1 MTWKYIPVLNGL
13 LQIIVTIAIGA
24 GVGVL
29 DIISADVFVP
39 QATSFVFNIAL
50 PCLIIKGIG
59 IGMDFYTSYKWSFIG
74 VFLIL
79 RAIALMI
86 ALLVILLTNLKD
98 GRRESGIGNV
108 AVLWLSL
115 TWISTVIL
123 GIPILS
129 STFKDPT
136 LGRQYGILAGVSSF
150 IFQLPLQLLFFEC
163 QAAEVEEAT
172 TRMINT
178 NQVSPNQMNV
188 ADSIVVPISVKDET
202 ELDDDAERQTIDS
215 TTTPTIQGNIPPEV
229 PRLWLNSQS
238 NLRIRETRSS
248 SEDDRRWWSL
258 LHTEHLSNKRLWLKI
273 LSKVIRNP
281 VLIGK
286 LRMLIDYRIRLTLIF
301 LSYNP

>member
-13 LQIIVTIAIGA
+13 LQITVTIAIGV
-24 GVGVL
+24 GVGIL
-29 DIISADVFVP
+29 DIISSAEEFVHL
-39 QATSFVFNIAL
+39 ATSFVFNIAL
-50 PCLIIKGIG
+50 PCLITKGIG
-59 IGMDFYTSYKWSFIG
+59 IGMDFYSNKWSFIG

-79 RAIALMI
+79 RGIALII
-86 ALLVILLTNLKD
+86 ALLVILLTNWKD
-98 GRRESGIGNV
+98 GRRASGIGNV
-108 AVLWLSL
+108 AVMWLSL

-163 QAAEVEEAT
+163 HAAEVDEAT

-178 NQVSPNQMNV
+178 TQVSPNQMNV
-188 ADSIVVPISVKDET
+188 ADIIAVPISVHDET
-202 ELDDDAERQTIDS
+202 EPDDDVERQTIDS
-215 TTTPTIQGNIPPEV
+215 TAPTIQGNIPPED

-238 NLRIRETRSS
+238 NLRIKETQSS
-248 SEDDRRWWSL
+248 SEDDRRWWYL

-273 LSKVIRNP
+273 LSKIIRNP

-286 LRMLIDYRIRLTLIF
+286 R
-301 LSYNP
+301 

>member
-59 IGMDFYTSYKWSFIG
+59 IGMDFYTAYKWSFIG

-86 ALLVILLTNLKD
+86 ALLVILLTNWKD
-98 GRRESGIGNV
+98 GDGQRTSDIGNV

-129 STFKDPT
+129 STFGDPS

-163 QAAEVEEAT
+163 HAAEVEEDT

-178 NQVSPNQMNV
+178 NQVSPNQMNAT
-188 ADSIVVPISVKDET
+188 ADIIAVPISVKDET
-202 ELDDDAERQTIDS
+202 ELDDDVERQTIDS
-215 TTTPTIQGNIPPEV
+215 TTPTIQSNIPPED

-238 NLRIRETRSS
+238 NLRIKETHAS
-248 SEDDRRWWSL
+248 SEDNDRRWWSL
-258 LHTEHLSNKRLWLKI
+258 VHVEHLSNKRLWLKI
-273 LSKVIRNP
+273 LIKVIRNP

-286 LRMLIDYRIRLTLIF
+286 R
-301 LSYNP
+301 

>member
-13 LQIIVTIAIGA
+13 LQITVTIAS
-24 GVGVL
+24 GVGVGIL
-29 DIISADVFVP
+29 GIIAPDVFVP

-59 IGMDFYTSYKWSFIG
+59 IGMDFYTDTYKWPFIG

-79 RAIALMI
+79 RGIALII
-86 ALLVILLTNLKD
+86 ALLVILVTNWKD
-98 GRRESGIGNV
+98 GRRASGIGNV

-163 QAAEVEEAT
+163 HAAEVEEAT
-172 TRMINT
+172 ARMINT

-188 ADSIVVPISVKDET
+188 ADIIAVPTDISK
-202 ELDDDAERQTIDS
+202 
-215 TTTPTIQGNIPPEV
+215 G
-229 PRLWLNSQS
+229 
-238 NLRIRETRSS
+238 
-248 SEDDRRWWSL
+248 
-258 LHTEHLSNKRLWLKI
+258 
-273 LSKVIRNP
+273 
-281 VLIGK
+281 
-286 LRMLIDYRIRLTLIF
+286 
-301 LSYNP
+301 

>member
-59 IGMDFYTSYKWSFIG
+59 IGMDFYTAYKWSFIG

-79 RAIALMI
+79 RGIALII
-86 ALLVILLTNLKD
+86 ALLVILLTNWKE
-98 GRRESGIGNV
+98 RRKENGIGNV

-163 QAAEVEEAT
+163 HAAEVEEAT

-188 ADSIVVPISVKDET
+188 ADIIAVPISVKDET
-202 ELDDDAERQTIDS
+202 EPDDDVERQTIDS
-215 TTTPTIQGNIPPEV
+215 TTTPTIQGNIPPED

-238 NLRIRETRSS
+238 NLRIKETQSS

-258 LHTEHLSNKRLWLKI
+258 VYVEHLSNKCLWLKI
-273 LSKVIRNP
+273 LNKVIRNP

-286 LRMLIDYRIRLTLIF
+286 LRMLIDYRI
-301 LSYNP
+301 

>member
-24 GVGVL
+24 GIGVL

-39 QATSFVFNIAL
+39 QATSFIFNIAL

-59 IGMDFYTSYKWSFIG
+59 IGMDFYTAYKWSFIG

-98 GRRESGIGNV
+98 ERRARASGIGNV
-108 AVLWLSL
+108 AILWLSL

-150 IFQLPLQLLFFEC
+150 IFQLPLQLLLFEC
-163 QAAEVEEAT
+163 HAAEVEEAT

-188 ADSIVVPISVKDET
+188 TDTAVPISVKDET
-202 ELDDDAERQTIDS
+202 EPDDDVERQTVDS
-215 TTTPTIQGNIPPEV
+215 TTPTIQANIPPED

-238 NLRIRETRSS
+238 NLHIKETHTS
-248 SEDDRRWWSL
+248 SEDNRRWWSL
-258 LHTEHLSNKRLWLKI
+258 VYVEHLSNKHLWLKI
-273 LSKVIRNP
+273 LNKVIRNP
-281 VLIGK
+281 VLVGK
-286 LRMLIDYRIRLTLIF
+286 
-301 LSYNP
+301 